1 MAKDI
6 GEIWK
11 ELTDSI
17 NDLQSTNGKIN
28 GEICMIVSREE
39 VKAAI
44 IKHGENLN
52 NYHREIIN
60 TIEGITVALRGD
72 K

>member
-1 MAKDI
+1 MKPPLNTPRRCTPGGIFLRSKGQEMPKDI

-17 NDLQSTNGKIN
+17 DALPATTGKIN

-44 IKHGENLN
+44 IKH
-52 NYHREIIN
+52 
-60 TIEGITVALRGD
+60 
-72 K
+72 